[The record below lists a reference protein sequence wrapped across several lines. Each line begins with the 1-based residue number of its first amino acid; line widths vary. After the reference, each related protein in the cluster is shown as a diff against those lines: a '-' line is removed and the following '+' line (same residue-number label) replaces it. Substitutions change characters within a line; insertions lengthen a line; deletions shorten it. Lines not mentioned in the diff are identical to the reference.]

1 MRAALRWLTGGPVPG
16 PSWILAAVLLVSCFL
31 AAAAPRVLGTV
42 QTRVLQ
48 QTVTHAGP
56 LEAVEVQTG
65 WVTSPGSGPDP
76 ALLASTTRRLEAIQ
90 RPPLSPQPSTS
101 WAGLSTPL
109 MTVVNAAPRARPGSN
124 LPQLELGYRDPLGR
138 NLRMLSGTQ
147 PTRAGRLRL
156 GHRTVPLIQVAVSSA
171 TADRFALRPGSR
183 LRLAFFSPVTY
194 ELAPVSA
201 VLQVTG
207 VYQPTDPGAAFW
219 ADDSLL
225 AAPSLQ
231 NPDST
236 TLYYT
241 GGALVGPGE
250 LAILQQVFTTQQL
263 GLIWNVGLDLT
274 GLKAGQVP
282 AAQAALRTEVAAGPT
297 GVSSRFPSALTVSAP
312 GGEPLTLFASQQA
325 AANQVLSLIVF
336 GLFLIGLVLT
346 LLAGRLL
353 VLRRGGELATL
364 RARGGTLGA
373 VARQV
378 LADTAPLLVL
388 ALAAG
393 TGAAIAISPGQGS
406 ALSWELT
413 AVLAVAGLAGPPLL
427 ALSWCRDSATRRRLA
442 RADVTIRRRSPRRL
456 VLEGAAVLLTAGAV
470 FGLRFRGSGGGGGGL
485 DLLTGLGPQ
494 LVALLAALL
503 VLRIYPVPLRLL
515 LRLAARRRGAAV
527 YLGLARA
534 ARAAPAAL
542 LPALALILA
551 MALAGFG
558 GMVLSSVTAARTA
571 AAWRETGADAVLTS
585 GDLHPI
591 PAAASRQ
598 LAAAPGVRHA
608 VTVSTESSQV
618 AGGGRTVNTTAV
630 SAPLAAYAA
639 VSSAAPFGSFAP
651 SVLSQDHGGAIPVLV
666 SPDLAR
672 LSGHISVLTTGVDR
686 PLRIRVAGVL
696 SATPAVPTGSFVIVP
711 QALASQD
718 DGPWPLNKVLLS
730 GGPLDS
736 AALHAIAA
744 RTAPHASLRLRA
756 TVLRQSIRGQPL
768 ARASQQV
775 FLLGLAAAAVLAAAG
790 VALGITLSAASR
802 RSELATLA
810 ALGVRGRQARLVVAL
825 DLLPLLIV
833 SVAGGLLSAL
843 ALPAAVGPAVNLA
856 VFVGAGQPVPVQPG
870 LLPLLI
876 AAAGAAVLVLLTAAG
891 ESAVSGRHLGRA
903 LREGNAQ

>member
-16 PSWILAAVLLVSCFL
+16 PSWVLAAVLLVSCFL

-42 QTRVLQ
+42 QTRVLR

-56 LEAVEVQTG
+56 LDAVEVQTG

-76 ALLASTTRRLEAIQ
+76 ALLASTTRRLEAGQ

-138 NLRMLSGTQ
+138 NLRMLSGTL
-147 PTRAGRLRL
+147 PTRAGRMRL

-183 LRLAFFSPVTY
+183 LRLAIFSPTTY

-236 TLYYT
+236 TLYYV

-250 LAILQQVFTTQQL
+250 LAILQHVYTSQQL

-312 GGEPLTLFASQQA
+312 GDGPLTLFASEQA
-325 AANQVLSLIVF
+325 AANRVLSLIVF

-571 AAWRETGADAVLTS
+571 AAWRETGADAVLTG

-651 SVLSQDHGGAIPVLV
+651 SVLAQ
-666 SPDLAR
+666 
-672 LSGHISVLTTGVDR
+672 R
-686 PLRIRVAGVL
+686 PWRGDPGPGL
-696 SATPAVPTGSFVIVP
+696 PGS
-711 QALASQD
+711 
-718 DGPWPLNKVLLS
+718 
-730 GGPLDS
+730 
-736 AALHAIAA
+736 
-744 RTAPHASLRLRA
+744 
-756 TVLRQSIRGQPL
+756 
-768 ARASQQV
+768 
-775 FLLGLAAAAVLAAAG
+775 
-790 VALGITLSAASR
+790 
-802 RSELATLA
+802 
-810 ALGVRGRQARLVVAL
+810 
-825 DLLPLLIV
+825 
-833 SVAGGLLSAL
+833 
-843 ALPAAVGPAVNLA
+843 GPAVRAHLGA
-856 VFVGAGQPVPVQPG
+856 DHRRGPPAADPGRRRAQRHPGGAHRVVRDRAAGAGQPGTTARGRGTRCCCPAARWTAPRCTRSRPARPRTPACGCAPPCCGRAARASRWPG
-870 LLPLLI
+870 PPSRSSCSAWPRRRCWPRRAWRWASRCRPPP
-876 AAAGAAVLVLLTAAG
+876 AAASWPPWPPWGCAAARPGWWWPWTCC
-891 ESAVSGRHLGRA
+891 RC
-903 LREGNAQ
+903 

>member
-1 MRAALRWLTGGPVPG
+1 M
-16 PSWILAAVLLVSCFL
+16 
-31 AAAAPRVLGTV
+31 
-42 QTRVLQ
+42 
-48 QTVTHAGP
+48 
-56 LEAVEVQTG
+56 
-65 WVTSPGSGPDP
+65 
-76 ALLASTTRRLEAIQ
+76 
-90 RPPLSPQPSTS
+90 
-101 WAGLSTPL
+101 
-109 MTVVNAAPRARPGSN
+109 
-124 LPQLELGYRDPLGR
+124 
-138 NLRMLSGTQ
+138 
-147 PTRAGRLRL
+147 
-156 GHRTVPLIQVAVSSA
+156 
-171 TADRFALRPGSR
+171 
-183 LRLAFFSPVTY
+183 
-194 ELAPVSA
+194 
-201 VLQVTG
+201 
-207 VYQPTDPGAAFW
+207 
-219 ADDSLL
+219 
-225 AAPSLQ
+225 
-231 NPDST
+231 
-236 TLYYT
+236 YYA

-297 GVSSRFPSALTVSAP
+297 GVSSRFPSALTVSTP
-312 GGEPLTLFASQQA
+312 GGEPLTLFASEQA

-393 TGAAIAISPGQGS
+393 IGAAIAISPGQGS

-558 GMVLSSVTAARTA
+558 GMVLSSVTAARAA
-571 AAWRETGADAVLTS
+571 AAWRETGADAVLTG

-651 SVLSQDHGGAIPVLV
+651 SVLARRGGGAIPVLV

-696 SATPAVPTGSFVIVP
+696 ERHP
-711 QALASQD
+711 
-718 DGPWPLNKVLLS
+718 
-730 GGPLDS
+730 GGAHRVVRDR
-736 AALHAIAA
+736 AA
-744 RTAPHASLRLRA
+744 
-756 TVLRQSIRGQPL
+756 
-768 ARASQQV
+768 
-775 FLLGLAAAAVLAAAG
+775 
-790 VALGITLSAASR
+790 
-802 RSELATLA
+802 
-810 ALGVRGRQARLVVAL
+810 
-825 DLLPLLIV
+825 
-833 SVAGGLLSAL
+833 
-843 ALPAAVGPAVNLA
+843 
-856 VFVGAGQPVPVQPG
+856 GAGQPGRRPV
-870 LLPLLI
+870 
-876 AAAGAAVLVLLTAAG
+876 AAEQGAAVRRLAGQRRAARDRG
-891 ESAVSGRHLGRA
+891 PHGPARQPAAARRRAAAEQSRASRWPGPPSRSSCSAWPRRRCWPRRA
-903 LREGNAQ
+903 WRWASRCRPPPAAASWPPWPPWGCAAARPGWWWPWTCCRC